1 MTPAPQSPAA
11 RLQELERLGRQLATD
26 PSNLEFAQQRARLL
40 AELGR
45 HEEAK
50 QAYFEILAVDPAH
63 RVALNGLGELFLA
76 MGHRSAAQ
84 TAFTEAVKHHPED
97 PVSHV
102 KLASVL
108 SGQGEAAAA
117 REHYE
122 TALRLDPHARI
133 AHEGLVYIL
142 SDLGEKE
149 AADEHRRLAFSRN
162 PISVFGFHGKGEP
175 IPLLVLVAGDG
186 GDIPF
191 HQLIDFRT
199 FLITTLAIEFLEPG
213 APLPP
218 HALIF
223 NSIGD
228 ADLSRVSLEAAAR
241 VLAGIDSPVINS
253 PEVVLA
259 TGRDAN
265 AERLGLLPGVV
276 TPKIAILSR
285 ELLSGPDAAVNL
297 AALGFAF
304 PLLLRSPGFHAGRH
318 FVQVENREA
327 LAAAL
332 PSLPGP
338 QLTVLQF
345 LDVRGADGKIRK
357 YRVMMI
363 GGKLY
368 PLHAAVSHDWKV
380 HYFSAD
386 MVDSPEHR
394 AEDQAFLE
402 NMPEVLGEK
411 AMSALQAVQAELGLD
426 YAGIDFSLGK
436 DGEVILFEANATMTI
451 VRPPQGEMWDYRRQ
465 PVRTIL
471 DAIRELFF
479 RRAKFGQR

>member
-1 MTPAPQSPAA
+1 MTPPPAPNSPAA
-11 RLQELERLGRQLATD
+11 RFQELERRLAVD
-26 PSNLEFAQQRARLL
+26 SDNLDLCQQRARLL
-40 AELGR
+40 AEMGR

-50 QAYFEILAVDPAH
+50 RAYFEILTVEPAH
-63 RVALNGLGELFLA
+63 LAALNGLGQLFFA
-76 MGHRSAAQ
+76 MGHRAAAQ
-84 TAFTEAVKHHPED
+84 TAYAEAVKHHPDD
-97 PVSHV
+97 PVSHTH
-102 KLASVL
+102 LASAL
-108 SGQGEAAAA
+108 SSQGDTAGA

-122 TALRLDPHARI
+122 AALRLDPHARV

-149 AADEHRRLAFSRN
+149 AADEHRRQAFGRN

-213 APLPP
+213 ASLPP

-228 ADLSRVSLEAAAR
+228 ADLSRSSLEAAER
-241 VLAGIDSPVINS
+241 VLAGTGSPVINP
-253 PEVVLA
+253 PEAVLL

-265 AERLGLLPGVV
+265 AERLGRLPDVR
-276 TPKIAILSR
+276 TAQIATLSR
-285 ELLSGPDAAVNL
+285 ELLTGPDAASHL
-297 AALGFAF
+297 AGLGFAF

-332 PSLPGP
+332 PALPGK
-338 QLTVLQF
+338 QLTVLQY
-345 LDVRGADGKIRK
+345 LDARSPDGKIRK

-402 NMPEVLGEK
+402 NMPQVLGEK
-411 AMSALQAVQAELGLD
+411 AMKALRTVQAELGLD

-436 DGEVILFEANATMTI
+436 DGEVILFEANATMTV
-451 VRPPQGEMWDYRRQ
+451 VRPLQGEMWDYRRQ

>member
-1 MTPAPQSPAA
+1 MNPPPASPSPAT
-11 RLQELERLGRQLATD
+11 RLQELERWLATD
-26 PSNLEFAQQRARLL
+26 PANLDFARQRARLL
-40 AELGR
+40 AEMGR

-50 QAYFEILAVDPAH
+50 QAYLEILAVEPTHLDG
-63 RVALNGLGELFLA
+63 LKGLGELFFA

-84 TAFTEAVKHHPED
+84 TTFAEAVKHHPDD
-97 PVSHV
+97 PIAHAR
-102 KLASVL
+102 LASTL
-108 SGQGEAAAA
+108 SGQGDAAGA
-117 REHYE
+117 RQHYE
-122 TALRLDPHARI
+122 AALRLDPHLRV

-142 SDLGEKE
+142 SDQGEKE
-149 AADEHRRLAFSRN
+149 AADEHRRLAFGRN

-228 ADLSRVSLEAAAR
+228 ADLSRASLEAAAR
-241 VLAGIDSPVINS
+241 ILAGTESPSINP
-253 PEVVLA
+253 PEAVLA

-265 AERLGLLPGVV
+265 AERLGRLPHVV
-276 TPKIAILSR
+276 TPKIATLSR
-285 ELLSGPDAAVNL
+285 ELLSGADAAANL
-297 AALGFAF
+297 AGHGFAF

-318 FVQVENREA
+318 FVQVESREA

-332 PSLPGP
+332 PSLPGK

-345 LDVRGADGKIRK
+345 LDVRGPDGKIRK

-402 NMPEVLGEK
+402 DMPQVLGEK
-411 AMSALQAVQAELGLD
+411 AMGALKAVQAELGLD

-436 DGEVILFEANATMTI
+436 DGELILFEANATMTI
-451 VRPPQGEMWDYRRQ
+451 VRPLQGEMWDYRRQ

-471 DAIRELFF
+471 DAIREMFL
-479 RRAKFGQR
+479 RRIRFGK